1 MIDLLL
7 RKISHVLIENSYW
20 VNNVNLR
27 QSFKSWA
34 NFLVSVK
41 LVSFHMI
48 LNLDSF
54 INGPRLSYHMTSDW
68 CWEEGTT
75 LLENICSTANNYWVK
90 NISLTQCIMPM
101 GFLKLHHDFILL
113 ITTN

>member
-54 INGPRLSYHMTSDW
+54 MNGPRLSYHVTSDYGVEKKVPH
-68 CWEEGTT
+68 CLRIFALPLIIIG
-75 LLENICSTANNYWVK
+75 
-90 NISLTQCIMPM
+90 
-101 GFLKLHHDFILL
+101 LKI
-113 ITTN
+113 